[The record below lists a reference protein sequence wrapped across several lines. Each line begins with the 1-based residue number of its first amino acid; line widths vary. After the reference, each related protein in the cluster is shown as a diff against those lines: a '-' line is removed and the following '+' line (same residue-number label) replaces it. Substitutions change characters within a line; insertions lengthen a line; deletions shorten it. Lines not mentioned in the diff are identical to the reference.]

1 MQRALVI
8 GAHPDDAELMVGG
21 IIALLVC
28 HGVHVDVA
36 LFTTAAEVPSAGPR
50 RKQAAHEAA
59 RILGHEILWIDEG
72 RYDHVVDIPEPRCV
86 GSIDR
91 LLRELQPD
99 LVLSHGVNDSHCD
112 HAQLGR
118 SVVAA
123 MRHSSA
129 QFFAFGP
136 SEYRAQPAHSFAPNV
151 FVDISAFIE
160 QKKAAIRCYNYE
172 GAPYHEL
179 RANDVAI
186 LNRAD
191 GIRCGA
197 EYAETLQVV
206 QQLGIPQAMFGM
218 PPVSQAVV
226 ADLDAVT
233 KG

>member
-1 MQRALVI
+1 MQSALVI

-21 IIALLVC
+21 IIALLVR
-28 HGVHVDVA
+28 HGVRVAVA

-59 RILGHEILWIDEG
+59 LILGHDLLWVEEG
-72 RYDHVVDIPEPRCV
+72 KYDHVIDIPEPRCV

-91 LLRELQPD
+91 LLRERQPD
-99 LVLSHGVNDSHCD
+99 IVLSHGMRDSHCD

-118 SVVAA
+118 CVIAA
-123 MRHSSA
+123 MRHSNA

-136 SEYRAQPAHSFAPNV
+136 SEYRAQPAYSFVPNV
-151 FVDISAFIE
+151 FVDVSAYIE
-160 QKKAAIRCYNYE
+160 QKKAAIECYNYE

-179 RANDVAI
+179 RADDVAM

-197 EYAETLQVV
+197 EFAETLQVV
-206 QQLGIPQAMFGM
+206 RQFGIPQEMLGM
-218 PPVSQAVV
+218 PGASRRS
-226 ADLDAVT
+226 
-233 KG
+233 